1 MSQLAKLTPRFP
13 SLLPQNEG
21 VRLNQKVPV
30 VHIAKRYDGNR
41 NSSFGAAFVSED
53 EYDKIVATADVLD
66 EVTAL
71 RLGLEYEG
79 ERGRGLGENNL
90 AADRLHGPWIKF
102 DFKSLILFWMNLKPS
117 SYAWF
122 YTSHFTGSF

>member
-1 MSQLAKLTPRFP
+1 M
-13 SLLPQNEG
+13 
-21 VRLNQKVPV
+21 

-53 EYDKIVATADVLD
+53 DYDKIVATADVLD

-79 ERGRGLGENNL
+79 KWVELIVYFL
-90 AADRLHGPWIKF
+90 YLP
-102 DFKSLILFWMNLKPS
+102 KSVRQTDLIEMSIIL
-117 SYAWF
+117 
-122 YTSHFTGSF
+122 SHLTDLLTI

>member
-1 MSQLAKLTPRFP
+1 MRWGFNRSNIQVDQSR
-13 SLLPQNEG
+13 
-21 VRLNQKVPV
+21 NQKVPV

-53 EYDKIVATADVLD
+53 DYDKIVATADVLD

-79 ERGRGLGENNL
+79 KWGIFSTELTL
-90 AADRLHGPWIKF
+90 
-102 DFKSLILFWMNLKPS
+102 
-117 SYAWF
+117 
-122 YTSHFTGSF
+122 

>member
-1 MSQLAKLTPRFP
+1 M
-13 SLLPQNEG
+13 
-21 VRLNQKVPV
+21 

-53 EYDKIVATADVLD
+53 DYDKIVATADVLD

-79 ERGRGLGENNL
+79 L
-90 AADRLHGPWIKF
+90 
-102 DFKSLILFWMNLKPS
+102 LIVC
-117 SYAWF
+117 
-122 YTSHFTGSF
+122 

>member
-1 MSQLAKLTPRFP
+1 MRYFQQWCKLFRVAHFQVEQ
-13 SLLPQNEG
+13 S
-21 VRLNQKVPV
+21 RHHKVPV

-53 EYDKIVATADVLD
+53 DYDKIVATADVLD

-79 ERGRGLGENNL
+79 KWVELIVYFL
-90 AADRLHGPWIKF
+90 YLPKSDRQT
-102 DFKSLILFWMNLKPS
+102 DLIEMSIIL
-117 SYAWF
+117 
-122 YTSHFTGSF
+122 SHLTDLLTM